1 MNRNAWRSFVSR
13 APWRVSITVVS
24 LAALAMTG
32 WSLYV
37 IAHDTYG
44 VPKLF
49 AFGAVAVF
57 DGAAIACMF
66 LASVAVQE
74 GRAAIGA
81 VLGTLVMAGLSCY
94 LNTTHARLLDGNLP
108 VIPAAILFSSPT
120 LALLLPSGL
129 AWSAARYRARV
140 ERGEI
145 PFRLPA
151 FGGWVWLLAPARAG
165 RSVKQRAVEH
175 IEHAARN
182 TSATPAADGKDRSAT
197 AVLRRRFAEMDPAE
211 AIRIAHE
218 AQPALAPGELASQL
232 ISYGVIVDAVQVA
245 LVLGFRPIE
254 VTVERQAQQGAT
266 RVAPQVSADRPAL
279 TKSEAIQDVAQLL
292 GPDAPAAAIVE
303 HVAVRHSL
311 DVKPNQV
318 RSVLSRSK
326 KRPVAPGATPDEQ
339 PADDGEVGAG
349 GGGYN

>member
-1 MNRNAWRSFVSR
+1 MNRNAWRI
-13 APWRVSITVVS
+13 SITVVS

-49 AFGAVAVF
+49 AYGAVAVF
-57 DGAAIACMF
+57 DGAAIACMY

-81 VLGTLVMAGLSCY
+81 VCGTLVMAGVSCY
-94 LNTTHARLLDGNLP
+94 LNTTHARLLDGHLP
-108 VIPAAILFSSPT
+108 VVPAAILFSSPT

-165 RSVKQRAVEH
+165 RSVKQRAVDH
-175 IEHAARN
+175 IEHAGK
-182 TSATPAADGKDRSAT
+182 PAAPAGKDRSAT
-197 AVLRRRFAEMDPAE
+197 AVLRSKFAEMDPAE

-218 AQPALAPGELASQL
+218 AQPMLPPGDLASLL
-232 ISYGVIVDAVQVA
+232 ITYGVIVDAVQVA
-245 LVLGFRPIE
+245 LVLGYRPCE
-254 VTVERQAQQGAT
+254 VTVEREAQQGAT
-266 RVAPQVSADRPAL
+266 PVAPQVGDGRPAL
-279 TKSEAIQDVAQLL
+279 TKSAAIVDAATLL
-292 GPDAPAAAIVE
+292 GPDATAAA
-303 HVAVRHSL
+303 VADLVNQRHQL
-311 DVKPNQV
+311 GVKPNQV
-318 RSVLSRSK
+318 RAVLSRAQK
-326 KRPVAPGATPDEQ
+326 Q
-339 PADDGEVGAG
+339 PAKPEDEGVGQG
-349 GGGYN
+349 GGGYA

>member
-1 MNRNAWRSFVSR
+1 MNRNAWR
-13 APWRVSITVVS
+13 VSISAVS
-24 LAALAMTG
+24 IAALAMTG

-37 IAHDTYG
+37 VAHDTYG
-44 VPKLF
+44 VPALF
-49 AFGAVAVF
+49 AYGAVAVF
-57 DGAAIACMF
+57 DGAAIACMY

-81 VLGTLVMAGLSCY
+81 VLGTLVMASVSCY
-94 LNTTHARLLDGNLP
+94 LNTTHARLLDAHMP
-108 VIPAAILFSSPT
+108 VVPAAILFSSPT

-145 PFRLPA
+145 PFRPPA

-165 RSVKQRAVEH
+165 RSVKQRAVDH

-182 TSATPAADGKDRSAT
+182 TGATPAADSKDRSAT

-218 AQPALAPGELASQL
+218 AQPALPPAELASQL

-245 LVLGFRPIE
+245 LVLGFRPAE
-254 VTVERQAQQGAT
+254 VTVEREAQQGAAP
-266 RVAPQVSADRPAL
+266 VAPQVTEERPAL
-279 TKSEAIQDVAQLL
+279 TKADAILDVAVLL
-292 GPDAPAAAIVE
+292 GPAAPAADIVKG
-303 HVAVRHSL
+303 VALRHRL
-311 DVKPNQV
+311 DVGQNQV
-318 RSVLSRSK
+318 RAVLSRAK
-326 KRPVAPGATPDEQ
+326 KRPAPPGATPAQQD
-339 PADDGEVGAG
+339 PDGDVGRG
-349 GGGYN
+349 GEGYN

>member
-13 APWRVSITVVS
+13 APWRLSISVVS

-57 DGAAIACMF
+57 DGAAIACMY

-81 VLGTLVMAGLSCY
+81 VLGTLAMASISVY
-94 LNTTHARLLDGNLP
+94 LNTTHARLLDGHLP
-108 VIPAAILFSSPT
+108 VVPAATLFSSPT

-165 RSVKQRAVEH
+165 RSIKQRAVDH
-175 IEHAARN
+175 IEHAGK
-182 TSATPAADGKDRSAT
+182 TSDAGRPGTDHSAT

-218 AQPALAPGELASQL
+218 AQPVLPPGELASLL
-232 ISYGVIVDAVQVA
+232 ITYGVIVDAVQVA
-245 LVLGFRPIE
+245 LVLGYQPAQ
-254 VTVERQAQQGAT
+254 VTVERAAQQGAT
-266 RVAPQVSADRPAL
+266 HVAPQTGGERPAL
-279 TKSEAIQDVAQLL
+279 TKADAIRDVARLL
-292 GPDAPAAAIVE
+292 GPDAAAADIVDA
-303 HVAVRHSL
+303 VAERYQITVG
-311 DVKPNQV
+311 PNQV
-318 RSVLSRSK
+318 RSELSRSK
-326 KRPVAPGATPDEQ
+326 KRPVAPGATPPQ
-339 PADDGEVGAG
+339 HTPADEGVGQG
-349 GGGYN
+349 GGGYA